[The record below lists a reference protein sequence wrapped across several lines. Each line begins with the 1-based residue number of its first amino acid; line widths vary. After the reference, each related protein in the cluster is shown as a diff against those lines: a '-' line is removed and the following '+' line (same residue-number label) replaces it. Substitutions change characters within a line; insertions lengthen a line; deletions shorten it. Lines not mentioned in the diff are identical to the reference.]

1 MTAVALLSLSGRP
14 RLGRVVSYDAERG
27 LGLVAE
33 DGSPAGRSY
42 RFHCTAI
49 ADGSSMLGQTALKNG
64 LIDKI
69 GSIYDVEDYLKGK
82 IGEDAALCQ

>member
-1 MTAVALLSLSGRP
+1 LTAVALLSLSGRP

-33 DGSPAGRSY
+33 DGSPSGCSH

-49 ADGSSMLGQTALKNG
+49 ADGSRMIAGGASVGFVLAPGLGGELEARYVTALAG
-64 LIDKI
+64 V
-69 GSIYDVEDYLKGK
+69 S
-82 IGEDAALCQ
+82 